1 MTEAPIGVFDSGIG
15 GLSVYLEMRRLL
27 NGGRIIYVADQGF
40 GMYGER
46 SLDVVRRR
54 SEQVSGRLI
63 DAGASA
69 VVVACNSASA
79 AALDHL
85 RRRWPD
91 TPFVGMEPA
100 VKPAALL
107 TAGDTTAGGT
117 TAGGVTRGGTIG
129 VMATKAT
136 FQGELFAS
144 VVDRFA
150 GDHQVVATACPG
162 LAEAVE
168 DDAAGIDDL
177 IDEYVGRTLAR
188 GAEVLVLGC
197 THYSLIRDRIIA
209 CAGDVP
215 VIDPA
220 PAVAR
225 QAQRIVEPRVGGPDS
240 FLTTGDTGRFA
251 IQIDRLG
258 LDPARVGS
266 FAV

>member
-1 MTEAPIGVFDSGIG
+1 MSEAPIGVFDSGIG

-46 SLDVVRRR
+46 SLAVVRRR
-54 SEQVSGRLI
+54 SEQVAGRLI
-63 DAGASA
+63 AAGASA

-100 VKPAALL
+100 GKPAASLA
-107 TAGDTTAGGT
+107 AGEKTAGGT
-117 TAGGVTRGGTIG
+117 TASGTIG

-168 DDAAGIDDL
+168 DDAADIDDL
-177 IDEYVGRTLAR
+177 IDEYVGRTLAH
-188 GAEVLVLGC
+188 GAG
-197 THYSLIRDRIIA
+197 
-209 CAGDVP
+209 
-215 VIDPA
+215 
-220 PAVAR
+220 
-225 QAQRIVEPRVGGPDS
+225 GGPPGAADRRA
-240 FLTTGDTGRFA
+240 GGGRS
-251 IQIDRLG
+251 RLI
-258 LDPARVGS
+258 PHNR
-266 FAV
+266 

>member
-1 MTEAPIGVFDSGIG
+1 MSEAPIGVFDSGIG
-15 GLSVYLEMRRLL
+15 GLSVYVEMRRLFS
-27 NGGRIIYVADQGF
+27 GGRIIYVADQGF

-46 SLDVVRRR
+46 SLDAVRRR

-63 DAGASA
+63 DAGAAA

-100 VKPAALL
+100 VKPAAAL
-107 TAGDTTAGGT
+107 TAGGT
-117 TAGGVTRGGTIG
+117 TAGGTIG

-150 GDHQVVATACPG
+150 GEHQIVATACPG

-168 DDAAGIDDL
+168 DDAADIDDL
-177 IDEYVGRTLAR
+177 IGEYVGKTLAR

-225 QAQRIVEPRVGGPDS
+225 QAQRIVEPGVGGPDS
-240 FLTTGDTGRFA
+240 FLTTGDTGGFA
-251 IQIDRLG
+251 TQIDRLG

>member
-100 VKPAALL
+100 VKPAASL
-107 TAGDTTAGGT
+107 TA
-117 TAGGVTRGGTIG
+117 GGTIG

-225 QAQRIVEPRVGGPDS
+225 QAQRIVEPGVGGPDS